1 MYFFKQG
8 PICQKLINVCNI
20 CWAKIHIIY
29 IYKNAFEILLK
40 KLNQKL
46 FKERM
51 VSDIIGHPVF
61 TFFAKLVALSTNN
74 EMGFIP

>member
-1 MYFFKQG
+1 M
-8 PICQKLINVCNI
+8 
-20 CWAKIHIIY
+20 IY
-29 IYKNAFEILLK
+29 IYKNALDFLLN

-46 FKERM
+46 FKDSM